1 MEIKIKSNSM
11 TKAAYRKYAEKG
23 VTAND
28 IVKVSKVGGFAGV
41 SVNGERIGNIVGM
54 KYSEMPNSFQIQNM
68 RFDGNG
74 ICTADLAEDNIFN
87 ISEEESPKQTAVKTE
102 KKSVASGWQKE
113 IINSMR
119 ENGVHESVIAA
130 VSERWNDKQAGR
142 KPNVVYRD
150 VNGEVSSA
158 LISALCGNGTLLMGP
173 KSTGKNV
180 LMGTLAWYLNVPY
193 WRMNLDQKSMPEDLY
208 GSKTTDNSAAEELRK
223 RSDLAQA
230 YLRFRSGDDSYIE
243 QAAQFE
249 ILKAEANSI
258 HIIQQ
263 DSSFIKWARRGG
275 LFNADE
281 INLWPTDI
289 LVSGLNPVLDGE
301 KTVSIES
308 TGENI
313 SISDDAYF
321 FGGMNP
327 GYEGTVELNEA
338 FQSRCNI
345 LILDYPDSVESQICA
360 NFGAMKTSSPHKAS
374 SVNAG
379 FKAGHLPKGYIKAC
393 DNLFA
398 DFRRMVESGR
408 VSDKIMNIRGIVR
421 ALKMVDAFPNAIS
434 LAEALNMSI
443 VNGCEDDEQ
452 MIIRQ
457 CIADRID
464 F

>member
-11 TKAAYRKYAEKG
+11 TKTAFKKYAAKG
-23 VTAND
+23 VTSGD
-28 IVKVSKVGGFAGV
+28 IIRVAKIGGFAGV
-41 SVNGERIGNIVGM
+41 SVNGERIGNVIGM
-54 KYSEMPNSFQIQNM
+54 KYSEMPNSFQIQNL

-74 ICTADLAEDNIFN
+74 ICTADLVEDTIFSTSAEEVHELK
-87 ISEEESPKQTAVKTE
+87 STE
-102 KKSVASGWQKE
+102 KPQKKVSDWQKE
-113 IINSMR
+113 IIESMR
-119 ENGVHESVIAA
+119 ENGVHESVIA
-130 VSERWNDKQAGR
+130 ECTNRWGNEQKGR
-142 KPNVVYRD
+142 KPSVIYRD
-150 VNGEVSSA
+150 VNGEVGWA
-158 LISALCGNGTLLMGP
+158 LISALCGNGTLMMGP

-223 RSDLAQA
+223 RTDLAEA
-230 YLRFRSGDDSYIE
+230 YLRYKSGDDSFIE
-243 QAAQFE
+243 SAAQFE

-258 HIIQQ
+258 HIVQQ

-275 LFNADE
+275 VFNADE
-281 INLWPTDI
+281 LNLWPTDI

-301 KTVSIES
+301 KTVNIES
-308 TGENI
+308 TGE
-313 SISDDAYF
+313 SITIPEDAYF

-327 GYEGTVELNEA
+327 GYEGTVDLNEA

-345 LILDYPDSVESQICA
+345 LILNYPNSVENQICA
-360 NFGAMKTSSPHKAS
+360 NFGSHQVSSSHKAV

-393 DNLFA
+393 DSLFA

-421 ALKMVDAFPNAIS
+421 ALKMVDAFPSAIT
-434 LAEALNMSI
+434 LCDALQMSI
-443 VNGCEDDEQ
+443 VNGCEEDEQ